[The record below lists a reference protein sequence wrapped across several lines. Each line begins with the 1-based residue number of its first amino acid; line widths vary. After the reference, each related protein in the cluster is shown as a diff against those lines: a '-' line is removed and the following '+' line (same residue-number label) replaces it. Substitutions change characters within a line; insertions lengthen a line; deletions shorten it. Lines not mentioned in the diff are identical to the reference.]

1 MSSTLDANLL
11 LYASDEAS
19 PFHARAVTFLEQV
32 ARGPELLYL
41 FWPTVMAYL
50 RVATHASVFRSPLAT
65 ADAVA
70 NVESLLGLP
79 HVQTTG

>member
-41 FWPTVMAYL
+41 FWPTVMA
-50 RVATHASVFRSPLAT
+50 AI
-65 ADAVA
+65 
-70 NVESLLGLP
+70 G
-79 HVQTTG
+79 

>member
-41 FWPTVMAYL
+41 FWPTV
-50 RVATHASVFRSPLAT
+50 VAGSHTPGWR
-65 ADAVA
+65 
-70 NVESLLGLP
+70 LG
-79 HVQTTG
+79 